1 MHSPLK
7 FYITSLGGIMID
19 YEQFFSSSAKRMK
32 KSEIRE
38 LLKLTRQPGIIS
50 FAGGL
55 PAPDLFPVEE
65 IKEISQLI
73 LDREGTVALQYG
85 PTEGDTVLREELLKL
100 SKKNGVDISLDQLVI
115 ITSSQQGLDLVGK
128 VFVDPGDIV
137 MTGNP
142 TYVGG
147 IQAFNS
153 YGAKMVG
160 IDLDDQ
166 GMNVELL
173 EAKIKALAADGKK
186 PRFIYVVPDFQNPSG
201 LTMGLERRKQLIDV
215 AERYDLIIIEDSP
228 YRQLRFEGEAEPP
241 LISLNPERVL
251 ALYTFSKILLPGF
264 RLGWMAGPK
273 TLIQKMV
280 VAKQAVDLCSPPFNQ
295 AILAEYVKRGSLE
308 KQIGKIIA
316 AYRDKRDFMLAKLE
330 EYMPKMDGL
339 KWTRPQGG
347 LFLWVTVPP
356 HIDTTEIF
364 PKAIEK
370 KVAYVVGRA
379 FFPNEGGQHAMRI
392 NFSYASKEDID
403 QGVQRLAELI
413 KEA

>member
-1 MHSPLK
+1 
-7 FYITSLGGIMID
+7 
-19 YEQFFSSSAKRMK
+19 MK
-32 KSEIRE
+32 ASEIRE

-65 IKEISQLI
+65 IKELSQLI

-85 PTEGDTVLREELLKL
+85 PTEGDMVLREELLKL
-100 SKKNGVDISLDQLVI
+100 SQKEGVDISLDQLVI

-128 VFVDPGDIV
+128 VFVDPGDIII
-137 MTGNP
+137 TGNP

-153 YGAKMVG
+153 YGAKMIG
-160 IDLDDQ
+160 IELDDE
-166 GMNVELL
+166 GMNITLL
-173 EAKIKALAADGKK
+173 EEELARLAEDGKK

-201 LTMGLERRKQLIDV
+201 LTMGLGRRKQLIDV

-228 YRQLRFEGEAEPP
+228 YRQLRFEGEPEPP
-241 LISLNPERVL
+241 LISLNPDRVL

-264 RLGWMAGPK
+264 RLGWMAGPRR
-273 TLIQKMV
+273 LIQKLV
-280 VAKQAVDLCSPPFNQ
+280 IAKQAVDLCSPPYNQ
-295 AILAEYVKRGSLE
+295 AILGEYIKRGLLE
-308 KQIGKIIA
+308 KQITKIVA

-339 KWTRPQGG
+339 KWTHPKGG
-347 LFLWVTVPP
+347 LFLWLTLPK
-356 HIDTTEIF
+356 HMDTTVMF

-379 FFPNEGGQHAMRI
+379 FYPNDGGHNAMRI
-392 NFSYASKEDID
+392 NFSYASKDEID
-403 QGVQRLAELI
+403 QGIQRLAELV

>member
-1 MHSPLK
+1 
-7 FYITSLGGIMID
+7 MID

-65 IKEISQLI
+65 IKEISSLVME
-73 LDREGTVALQYG
+73 REGTMALQYG
-85 PTEGDTVLREELLKL
+85 PTEGDTRLREELLKL
-100 SKKNGVDISLDQLVI
+100 SKKDGVDLSLDQLVI

-160 IDLDDQ
+160 VELDDQ

-173 EAKIKALAADGKK
+173 EAKVKELVAEGKK
-186 PRFIYVVPDFQNPSG
+186 PRFVYVVPDFQNPSG

-215 AERYDLIIIEDSP
+215 AERHDLIIIEDSP
-228 YRQLRFEGEAEPP
+228 YRQLRFEGEPEPP
-241 LISLNPERVL
+241 LISLNSERVL

-273 TLIQKMV
+273 GLIQKLV
-280 VAKQAVDLCSPPFNQ
+280 IAKQAVDLCSPPFNQ

-308 KQIGKIIA
+308 KQISMIID
-316 AYRDKRDFMLAKLE
+316 AYRDKRDFMLAKLD
-330 EYMPKMDGL
+330 EYMPKLDGL

-347 LFLWVTVPP
+347 LFLWVTLPS
-356 HIDTTEIF
+356 HIDTTDIF

-379 FFPNEGGQHAMRI
+379 FYPNEGGQHSMRI
-392 NFSYASKEDID
+392 NFSYASIEEID

-413 KEA
+413 KDA

>member
-1 MHSPLK
+1 
-7 FYITSLGGIMID
+7 MID

-32 KSEIRE
+32 TSEIRE

-65 IKEISQLI
+65 IKEISSLVME
-73 LDREGTVALQYG
+73 REGTMALQYG
-85 PTEGDTVLREELLKL
+85 PTEGDTRLREELLKL
-100 SKKNGVDISLDQLVI
+100 SKKDGVDLSLDQLVI

-160 IDLDDQ
+160 VELDDQ
-166 GMNVELL
+166 GMNIELL
-173 EAKIKALAADGKK
+173 EAKVKELVAEGKK
-186 PRFIYVVPDFQNPSG
+186 PRFVYVVPDFQNPSG

-215 AERYDLIIIEDSP
+215 AERHDLIIIEDSP
-228 YRQLRFEGEAEPP
+228 YRQLRFEGEPEPP
-241 LISLNPERVL
+241 LISLNSERVL

-273 TLIQKMV
+273 GLIQKLV
-280 VAKQAVDLCSPPFNQ
+280 IAKQAVDLCSPPFNQ

-308 KQIGKIIA
+308 KQVSMIID
-316 AYRDKRDFMLAKLE
+316 AYRDKRDFMLAKLD
-330 EYMPKMDGL
+330 EYMPKLDGL

-347 LFLWVTVPP
+347 LFLWVTLPA

-379 FFPNEGGQHAMRI
+379 FYPNEGGEHSMRI
-392 NFSYASKEDID
+392 NFSYASKEEID

-413 KEA
+413 KDA

>member
-1 MHSPLK
+1 
-7 FYITSLGGIMID
+7 MIN
-19 YEQFFSSSAKRMK
+19 YEQYFSSSAKRMK
-32 KSEIRE
+32 ASEIRE

-65 IKEISQLI
+65 IKELAQVIM
-73 LDREGTVALQYG
+73 DREGTIALQYG
-85 PTEGDTVLREELLKL
+85 PTEGDVVLREELLKL
-100 SKKNGVDISLDQLVI
+100 SKKDGVDISLDQLVI

-128 VFVDPGDIV
+128 VFVDPGDIII
-137 MTGNP
+137 TGNP

-160 IDLDDQ
+160 IDLDDE
-166 GMNVELL
+166 GMNISMLEEELARL
-173 EAKIKALAADGKK
+173 AKEGKK
-186 PRFIYVVPDFQNPSG
+186 PRFIYIIPDFQNPSG

-215 AERYDLIIIEDSP
+215 AERYDVLIIEDSP
-228 YRQLRFEGEAEPP
+228 YRQLRFEGESEPP
-241 LISLNPERVL
+241 LISLNSERVL

-273 TLIQKMV
+273 PLIQKMV

-295 AILAEYVKRGSLE
+295 AILGEYIKRGLLE
-308 KQIGKIIA
+308 KQIARIVD
-316 AYRDKRDFMLAKLE
+316 AYRAKRDFMLAKLE
-330 EYMPKMDGL
+330 EYMPKMEGL
-339 KWTRPQGG
+339 KWTHPKGG
-347 LFLWVTVPP
+347 LFLWMTLPK
-356 HIDTTEIF
+356 HMDTTEIF

-379 FFPNEGGQHAMRI
+379 FYPNDGGRNSMRI
-392 NFSYASKEDID
+392 NFSYASFEEID
-403 QGVQRLAELI
+403 LGIQRLADLV

>member
-1 MHSPLK
+1 M
-7 FYITSLGGIMID
+7 
-19 YEQFFSSSAKRMK
+19 
-32 KSEIRE
+32 
-38 LLKLTRQPGIIS
+38 
-50 FAGGL
+50 
-55 PAPDLFPVEE
+55 
-65 IKEISQLI
+65 
-73 LDREGTVALQYG
+73 
-85 PTEGDTVLREELLKL
+85 
-100 SKKNGVDISLDQLVI
+100 
-115 ITSSQQGLDLVGK
+115 
-128 VFVDPGDIV
+128 
-137 MTGNP
+137 
-142 TYVGG
+142 
-147 IQAFNS
+147 
-153 YGAKMVG
+153 
-160 IDLDDQ
+160 
-166 GMNVELL
+166 
-173 EAKIKALAADGKK
+173 
-186 PRFIYVVPDFQNPSG
+186 
-201 LTMGLERRKQLIDV
+201 
-215 AERYDLIIIEDSP
+215 
-228 YRQLRFEGEAEPP
+228 
-241 LISLNPERVL
+241 
-251 ALYTFSKILLPGF
+251 LPGF